1 MTGHKNAQSLKSY
14 AKATDNQQ
22 DQMASILDGR
32 AAIAASKNP
41 NVQLDEADAEAA
53 ALAVADLDSFPLE
66 PVTSVQRSAVSVSS
80 ISNDASRHLNLAHG
94 ALQPINFNGSV
105 VTLLLMLS
113 PIRGCKHDFEPVT
126 MVTPGCNGILL
137 VPNLLS

>member
-1 MTGHKNAQSLKSY
+1 MSGEPYYVCDRSQECTQSTELCQSDGQP
-14 AKATDNQQ
+14 ARPNG
-22 DQMASILDGR
+22 IGLDGR

-41 NVQLDEADAEAA
+41 NVQLDEADVEAA
-53 ALAVADLDSFPLE
+53 ALAVVDLDSFPLE
-66 PVTSVQRSAVSVSS
+66 PVTSVQKSAVSVSS

-113 PIRGCKHDFEPVT
+113 PIRGCKF
-126 MVTPGCNGILL
+126 
-137 VPNLLS
+137 